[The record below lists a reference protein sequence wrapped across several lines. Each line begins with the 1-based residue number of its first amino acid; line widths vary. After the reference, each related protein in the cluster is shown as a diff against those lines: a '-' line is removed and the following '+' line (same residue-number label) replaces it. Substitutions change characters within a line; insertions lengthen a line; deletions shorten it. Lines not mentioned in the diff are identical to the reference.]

1 MFSRS
6 RPFILDI
13 ASNHRLMKSKTE
25 MQLLK
30 EQYIL
35 WYFLSNTF
43 KAREAIKI
51 KGVVIGELWGDRNAP
66 SPMIN
71 RIFSI
76 CIPRVKQI
84 CKSKS
89 TFAAQSQPMI

>member
-1 MFSRS
+1 M
-6 RPFILDI
+6 
-13 ASNHRLMKSKTE
+13 
-25 MQLLK
+25 
-30 EQYIL
+30 

-71 RIFSI
+71 RIFSADFHAFFKEL
-76 CIPRVKQI
+76 RRKT
-84 CKSKS
+84 SAM
-89 TFAAQSQPMI
+89 T

>member
-1 MFSRS
+1 
-6 RPFILDI
+6 
-13 ASNHRLMKSKTE
+13 MKSIVE
-25 MQLLK
+25 GAVHIVVLF
-30 EQYIL
+30 I
-35 WYFLSNTF
+35 